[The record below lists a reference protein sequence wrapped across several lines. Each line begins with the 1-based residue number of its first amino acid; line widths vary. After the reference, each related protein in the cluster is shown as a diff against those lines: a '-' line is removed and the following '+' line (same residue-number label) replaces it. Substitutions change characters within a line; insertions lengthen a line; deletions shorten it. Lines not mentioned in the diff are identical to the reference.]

1 MKSIVE
7 NLYECLE
14 TPKKSRWGFTIQS
27 IIFLMIILNI
37 IGMSLDTVQELHN
50 LYSTWFDF
58 IEIFTVSFFTLEL
71 ILRYVAIGYKT
82 EYSGWKGRIKFTLTP
97 FTLIDIFSILPIFLT
112 FFGFNSSFLRILRL
126 FRVFKLLRVS
136 KMSSFE
142 RALYRVFVTERENLF
157 MTFVSIGIILIIF
170 TIMVYF
176 LENNVQPKVFSSI
189 PQTLW
194 WAVVTLSTVGYG
206 DMYPITVLGRVI
218 TAIITMIGIAFYAIP
233 GSLFTV
239 ALIEE
244 IRMDNERKRGQS
256 ELK

>member
-14 TPKKSRWGFTIQS
+14 TPKKLRWGTTIQF

-50 LYSTWFDF
+50 SYYAWFDF
-58 IEIFTVSFFTLEL
+58 IEIITVSFFMFEL
-71 ILRYVAIGYKT
+71 ILRYISIGYKQ
-82 EYSGWKGRIKFTLTP
+82 EYKGWKGRIKFTFTP
-97 FTLIDIFSILPIFLT
+97 FILIDIISILPTFLT

-136 KMSSFE
+136 KVSSFE
-142 RALYRVFVTERENLF
+142 RALKRVFVTDRENLL
-157 MTFVSIGIILIIF
+157 MTFASIGIILIIL
-170 TIMVYF
+170 TIIVYF
-176 LENNVQPKVFSSI
+176 VENNAQPKIFSSI

-206 DMYPITVLGRVI
+206 DMYPITVFGRII

-244 IRMDNERKRGQS
+244 IKMENAKKH
-256 ELK
+256 ELS

>member
-14 TPKKSRWGFTIQS
+14 TPKKSRWGFVIQS
-27 IIFLMIILNI
+27 VIFLMIILNI

-50 LYSTWFDF
+50 SYGIWFDF
-58 IEIFTVSFFTLEL
+58 IEIFTISFFTFEL
-71 ILRYVAIGYKT
+71 MLRYISIGHKP
-82 EYSGWKGRIKFTLTP
+82 EYVGWKGKIKFTFTP
-97 FTLIDIFSILPIFLT
+97 FTLIDIFSILPTFLT

-142 RALYRVFVTERENLF
+142 RALRRVFVIERENLL
-157 MTFVSIGIILIIF
+157 MTFASIGIILIIL
-170 TIMVYF
+170 TIMVY
-176 LENNVQPKVFSSI
+176 LVENNVQPKVFSSI

-206 DMYPITVLGRVI
+206 DMYPVTVLGRII

-244 IRMDNERKRGQS
+244 IRMENVKKNEQ
-256 ELK
+256 

>member
-1 MKSIVE
+1 
-7 NLYECLE
+7 
-14 TPKKSRWGFTIQS
+14 
-27 IIFLMIILNI
+27 
-37 IGMSLDTVQELHN
+37 
-50 LYSTWFDF
+50 
-58 IEIFTVSFFTLEL
+58 
-71 ILRYVAIGYKT
+71 
-82 EYSGWKGRIKFTLTP
+82 
-97 FTLIDIFSILPIFLT
+97 
-112 FFGFNSSFLRILRL
+112 
-126 FRVFKLLRVS
+126 
-136 KMSSFE
+136 MSSFE
-142 RALYRVFVTERENLF
+142 RELHRVFVTERENLF
-157 MTFVSIGIILIIF
+157 MTFASIGIILIIF

-176 LENNVQPKVFSSI
+176 LENNAQPKVFSSI

-206 DMYPITVLGRVI
+206 DMYLITVLGRVI